1 MTNRMRGFVSNI
13 LLLCLIPAANL
24 LGSENEKESKVI
36 IEWFGHAFFLLS
48 GEIDI
53 AIDPFKDFNGYP
65 NPKVSADVVLITH
78 SHSDHNQPQVVEG
91 EPEIIREYG
100 EKNFKGL
107 KINGIKTFHDTEQGK
122 KRGEN
127 TLFVIEMGGIR
138 IAHCGDLGQILT
150 DDQLEQIGHIDVLM
164 IPVGGYYTIDA
175 QAAWENVNKINPRI
189 VIPMHY
195 KQPFMEEKNP
205 LVGVE
210 RFLKDKKNVKRL
222 EVNKLELSQKDL
234 PAGQTIYVLNY
245 K

>member
-1 MTNRMRGFVSNI
+1 M
-13 LLLCLIPAANL
+13 
-24 LGSENEKESKVI
+24 K

-53 AIDPFKDFNGYP
+53 AIDPFKDLNGYP
-65 NPKVSADVVLITH
+65 NPKVKADVVLITH
-78 SHSDHNQPQVVEG
+78 SHFDHNQPQVVEG

-100 EKNFKGL
+100 SKEVKGVG
-107 KINGIKTFHDTEQGK
+107 IQGIKTFHDTEQGK

-150 DDQLEQIGHIDVLM
+150 DDQLKQIGQIDVLM

-175 QAAWENVNKINPRI
+175 QGAWENVDKINPRI

-195 KQPFMEEKNP
+195 KQPFMDEKNP

-210 RFLKDKKNVKRL
+210 GFLGDRKNIKRP
-222 EVNKLELSQKDL
+222 ESNTLELSKADL
-234 PAGQTIYVLNY
+234 PAEQTIYVLNY